1 MTAATTAADPAGTGK
16 AHTASTELLKG
27 LLEGYVKTANLQND
41 YQSLYRSLPEVFG
54 IAGEILK
61 KKEAGEKELE
71 DGLAIVEKLLAE
83 ASDKASK
90 LSDAMQEQHAALQK
104 MLADKV
110 LLTEILR
117 TGKQGQAAKS
127 GLAGAMGQDSA
138 AAGAQPAGGLGDPR
152 FAYQLNML
160 MGNIQAMVS
169 REVER
174 QIATLKTQADQVMKG
189 AK

>member
-27 LLEGYVKTANLQND
+27 LLEGYVKTANLQKD
-41 YQSLYRSLPEVFG
+41 YQSLYRSLPDVFE

-61 KKEAGEKELE
+61 QKEAGEKELE

-90 LSDAMQEQHAALQK
+90 LSDAMQEQHATLQK

-117 TGKQGQAAKS
+117 TGKQGQAGKS
-127 GLAGAMGQDSA
+127 GLAGAVGQDSGG
-138 AAGAQPAGGLGDPR
+138 AGVQPTGDPR
-152 FAYQLNML
+152 LAYQLNML